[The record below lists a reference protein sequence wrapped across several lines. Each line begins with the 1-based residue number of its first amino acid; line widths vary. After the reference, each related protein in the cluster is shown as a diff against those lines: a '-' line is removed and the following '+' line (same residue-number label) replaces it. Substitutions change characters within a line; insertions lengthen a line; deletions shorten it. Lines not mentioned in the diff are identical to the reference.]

1 MMCHC
6 AYVSEGEG
14 VRRRVYMCTIEGEK
28 DALSREMHALMME
41 YAHLHCMSEGDSVHW
56 EGVHTY

>member
-1 MMCHC
+1 M
-6 AYVSEGEG
+6 S
-14 VRRRVYMCTIEGEK
+14 TIEGEK

-41 YAHLHCMSEGDSVHW
+41 YAHLHCMSEG